1 MTDNKIHIKVE
12 LSRDN
17 SGKLALTTIFDEK
30 APNFSKDEEG
40 YYWTPTVEEKDF
52 INEAFELLPA
62 TKTKISQSKTDSKP
76 AAPKVEKPPVEP
88 EIKNEMEPAI
98 ISSVDVEIKK
108 PEETPAPP
116 LEKKEDTAVFEVTT
130 EEAEPN
136 KPEELEPAKKLEDE
150 SILVSADAD
159 AIDAALKKRREEKDK
174 TIVEAD
180 EQTII
185 DKVLSQKKK
194 GKWGRK

>member
-1 MTDNKIHIKVE
+1 MTDNKIHIRVE

-40 YYWTPTVEEKDF
+40 YYWMPTVEEKDF
-52 INEAFELLPA
+52 INEAFELMPT
-62 TKTKISQSKTDSKP
+62 TKTKSTVSKTVSKP
-76 AAPKVEKPPVEP
+76 AAPKIEKPPVEP
-88 EIKNEMEPAI
+88 EIKNEMEPAT
-98 ISSVDVEIKK
+98 ISSVDVEIKE
-108 PEETPAPP
+108 PEEPPAPP
-116 LEKKEDTAVFEVTT
+116 LEKKEDPAVFEVTT
-130 EEAEPN
+130 EESEPD
-136 KPEELEPAKKLEDE
+136 KSKELEPAKKLEDE
-150 SILVSADAD
+150 NILVSADAD

>member
-1 MTDNKIHIKVE
+1 MTDNEIYIKVE
-12 LSRDN
+12 LSRDD

-40 YYWTPTVEEKDF
+40 YYWIPTVEEKDF

-62 TKTKISQSKTDSKP
+62 TKTKSTPSKTVS
-76 AAPKVEKPPVEP
+76 KPPVEP

-108 PEETPAPP
+108 PEETPAPLP
-116 LEKKEDTAVFEVTT
+116 SEKKEDTVVFEVTT
-130 EEAEPN
+130 EKSEPN

-159 AIDAALKKRREEKDK
+159 AIDAALEKRREEKDK
-174 TIVEAD
+174 TIIEAD

>member
-1 MTDNKIHIKVE
+1 MIDNEIHIKVE
-12 LSRDN
+12 LSRDD

-40 YYWTPTVEEKDF
+40 YYWIPTVGEKNF

-62 TKTKISQSKTDSKP
+62 TKTKGAQFKIASKP

-88 EIKNEMEPAI
+88 EIKNEMEPAT

-108 PEETPAPP
+108 PEETPPP
-116 LEKKEDTAVFEVTT
+116 SEKKEDTAVFEVTT
-130 EEAEPN
+130 EKSEPN

-150 SILVSADAD
+150 RVLVSANAD
-159 AIDAALKKRREEKDK
+159 AIDAALEKRREEKDT
-174 TIVEAD
+174 TIIEAD